1 VKFLNQPGEHHHSGN
16 KKKTADNPSGK
27 NEIAAGK
34 KAHELHGQRVE
45 RKKDYI
51 GKHIIRSHIITIS
64 GNIDEPDGIPS
75 IVKID
80 EIPIMVNRI
89 VRRIYPGK
97 RLIGKDVQP
106 MQGNQGE
113 DVDNHKPDAGKED
126 IVKDLFFHLGWG
138 MNWVSGES
146 GPHFV
151 SI

>member
-1 VKFLNQPGEHHHSGN
+1 
-16 KKKTADNPSGK
+16 
-27 NEIAAGK
+27 
-34 KAHELHGQRVE
+34 
-45 RKKDYI
+45 
-51 GKHIIRSHIITIS
+51 
-64 GNIDEPDGIPS
+64 
-75 IVKID
+75 
-80 EIPIMVNRI
+80 IPIMVNRI

-113 DVDNHKPDAGKED
+113 DVDNHKPDTGNED
-126 IVKDLFFHLGWG
+126 IVKDLLFHLGWG